1 MRNPLEQDEQT
12 TLQAQLR
19 EALQHQ
25 RAALERFRE
34 AREDL
39 EQVLERARQ
48 MADLLPPEHG
58 RGRDISH

>member
-39 EQVLERARQ
+39 EQVLERARE
-48 MADLLPPEHG
+48 MADLFPPERR
-58 RGRDISH
+58 RGRDVSH